1 MDCVV
6 QNLKLSNA
14 HPLEWASL
22 QDHSSVQNSDLLLS
36 EIISLV
42 KVCKVA
48 TGPQNFVPESSDSLW
63 ALFCKIRS
71 DDGTLVQS
79 REQACISAREWIN
92 CNKGF
97 INGEH
102 STMHKD
108 LQKMTVQT
116 SGQ

>member
-6 QNLKLSNA
+6 QNLKLSTA

-22 QDHSSVQNSDLLLS
+22 QDHGSVQNSDLLLS

-71 DDGTLVQS
+71 DP
-79 REQACISAREWIN
+79 W
-92 CNKGF
+92 CNLENKPAFQPG
-97 INGEH
+97 NGSIVIKVSSMEN
-102 STMHKD
+102 TALRTKTCR
-108 LQKMTVQT
+108 K
-116 SGQ
+116 